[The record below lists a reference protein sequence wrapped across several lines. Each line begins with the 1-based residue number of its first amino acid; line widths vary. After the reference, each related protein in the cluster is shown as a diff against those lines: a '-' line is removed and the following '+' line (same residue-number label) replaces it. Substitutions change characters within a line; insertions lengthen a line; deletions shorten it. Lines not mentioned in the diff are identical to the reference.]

1 MRSSGLWV
9 KCKAPLRTGHKPRL
23 ASSPHPHLPPG
34 GEASACW
41 IALARQ
47 AWPAAVYWVDAVGVE
62 AGDRATGTEDRAGLH
77 AGHTFL
83 LAGGCGY
90 VTVTGTVRASRIEGS
105 SGERGDF
112 VPQEDQ
118 GDQNAGEG
126 LAQFVALEPVV
137 EQARQGRGQGYLPEV
152 WMPDRRGACWGSR
165 SKSGA

>member
-1 MRSSGLWV
+1 MIGVAVKGL
-9 KCKAPLRTGHKPRL
+9 
-23 ASSPHPHLPPG
+23 
-34 GEASACW
+34 
-41 IALARQ
+41 
-47 AWPAAVYWVDAVGVE
+47 AVGIVVGADHQHHVDGLEE
-62 AGDRATGTEDRAGLH
+62 AEATDPA
-77 AGHTFL
+77 HTS
-83 LAGGCGY
+83 GGCGFE
-90 VTVTGTVRASRIEGS
+90 TGTGTVGASRIEGS

-112 VPQEDQ
+112 APQEDQ